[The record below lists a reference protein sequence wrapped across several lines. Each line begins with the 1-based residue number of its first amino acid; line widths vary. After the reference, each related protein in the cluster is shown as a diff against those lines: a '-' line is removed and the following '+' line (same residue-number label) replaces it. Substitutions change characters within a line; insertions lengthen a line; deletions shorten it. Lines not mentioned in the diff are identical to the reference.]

1 MSQRL
6 IIRAGGALVGC
17 AALLVPVGAG
27 AHGPTRQKVVQSVDI
42 AAPPE
47 AVWAVAGNFHDMS
60 WDPAVTATAGD
71 GGNTVNSL
79 RTLTLKSGGQITESL
94 ERYEAAQFTYGTFL
108 PHNDPKVLPVSNFST
123 VLTVSSA
130 GGGTSTVQW
139 RAAAYR
145 GDPNND
151 PPPELNDEAAVAAM
165 NSYLRTG
172 LDGLKQKIESSPH

>member
-6 IIRAGGALVGC
+6 INIG
-17 AALLVPVGAG
+17 AALLGSAALLAPIGAL

-71 GGNTVNSL
+71 GGNAVNSL

-94 ERYEAAQFTYGTFL
+94 ERYEPAQFTYGTFL

-123 VLTVSSA
+123 VLTVSAA
-130 GGGTSTVQW
+130 GDGKSTVQW

-165 NSYLRTG
+165 NAFLRTG
-172 LDGLKQKIESSPH
+172 LDGLKQKIESGAH

>member
-1 MSQRL
+1 MSRRL
-6 IIRAGGALVGC
+6 LHMGAAFLGC
-17 AALLVPVGAG
+17 AALLAPAGAG
-27 AHGPTRQKVVQSVDI
+27 AHGPTRQKVAQSVDI

-60 WDPAVTATAGD
+60 WDPAITATAGE
-71 GGNTVNSL
+71 GGNTVNSQ

-94 ERYEAAQFTYGTFL
+94 ERYEPALFTYGTFL
-108 PHNDPKVLPVSNFST
+108 PHNDPKVFPVSNFST
-123 VLTVSSA
+123 VLSVGAAA
-130 GGGTSTVQW
+130 GGKSTVQW

-165 NSYLRTG
+165 TAYLRTG
-172 LDGLKQKIESSPH
+172 LDGLKQKIESGAR

>member
-1 MSQRL
+1 MSRRF
-6 IIRAGGALVGC
+6 IIIGAALLAC
-17 AALLVPVGAG
+17 AALLGSTDAR

-60 WDPAVTATAGD
+60 WDPSITATTGD

-94 ERYEAAQFTYGTFL
+94 ESYDPAEFSYGTFL
-108 PHNDPKVLPVSNFST
+108 PHNDPKVLPVADFST
-123 VLTVSSA
+123 VLKVTAA
-130 GGGTSTVQW
+130 GAGKSTVQW

-145 GDPNND
+145 GYPNND
-151 PPPELNDEAAVAAM
+151 PPPELNDEAAIAAM
-165 NSYLRTG
+165 NAYLRTG
-172 LDGLKQKIESSPH
+172 LDGLKQKVESTAH

>member
-1 MSQRL
+1 MSRWF
-6 IIRAGGALVGC
+6 IIISAALLAC
-17 AALLVPVGAG
+17 AALLGPTDAQ

-60 WDPAVTATAGD
+60 WDPAITATTGG
-71 GGNTVNSL
+71 GGNTVNAL

-94 ERYEAAQFTYGTFL
+94 ERYEPVQFTYGTFL

-123 VLTVSSA
+123 VLTVSAA
-130 GGGTSTVQW
+130 GDGKSTVQW

-151 PPPELNDEAAVAAM
+151 PPPELNDEAAVTAM
-165 NSYLRTG
+165 NTYLRTG
-172 LDGLKQKIESSPH
+172 LDGLKQKIESGAH

>member
-6 IIRAGGALVGC
+6 ITLGAVLLGGAAVL
-17 AALLVPVGAG
+17 APIGAE

-60 WDPAVTATAGD
+60 WDPAIAGTQGD
-71 GGNTVNSL
+71 GGNTVNAL

-94 ERYEAAQFTYGTFL
+94 ERYDPAQFTYGTFM
-108 PHNDPKVLPVSNFST
+108 PHNDPKALPVSNFST
-123 VLTVSSA
+123 VLTVTAAS
-130 GGGTSTVQW
+130 GGKSTVQW

-165 NSYLRTG
+165 NAYLRTG
-172 LDGLKQKIESSPH
+172 LDGLKQKIESSAH